1 MNKDNL
7 ITIIKDALET
17 EDIDFNSSMENT
29 DGWDSLGHLS
39 ILSAIDQNLDGQASK
54 LDELASAT
62 SVENIISILKKII
75 YLIDT

>member
-7 ITIIKDALET
+7 MTIIKDALET
-17 EDIDFNSSMENT
+17 EDINLNSSMENT

-39 ILSAIDQNLDGQASK
+39 ILSAIDEGLGGKASN

-62 SVENIISILKKII
+62 SVENIISILKKNN
-75 YLIDT
+75 LFD